1 MIYLTTGERRGAPYP
16 RRTGAEA
23 HALMPTAAGDRAG
36 EGKWEKT
43 GKERKEGK
51 EGKEGKERKGKERK
65 GKERRGRSHW
75 EMFARGT
82 NDVELGLPYACL
94 ELVEGP
100 RLLLINGVQPQG
112 CAPGC
117 RTYHS
122 TTDLHASV
130 HTW

>member
-1 MIYLTTGERRGAPYP
+1 
-16 RRTGAEA
+16 
-23 HALMPTAAGDRAG
+23 MPTAAGDRAG

-43 GKERKEGK
+43 
-51 EGKEGKERKGKERK
+51 GKEGKERKGKERK

-100 RLLLINGVQPQG
+100 RLLLITGVQPQG